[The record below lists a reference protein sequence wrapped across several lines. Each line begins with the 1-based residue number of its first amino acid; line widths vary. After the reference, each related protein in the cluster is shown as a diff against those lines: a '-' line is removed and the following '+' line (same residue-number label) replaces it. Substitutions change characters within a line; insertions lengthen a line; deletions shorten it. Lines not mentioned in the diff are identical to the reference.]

1 MVLRN
6 FYHEKLGG
14 LASRRPICLEWRSH
28 KVFILFV
35 VAFAMFTDML
45 LYGLIVPVIPTVLT
59 QRVGLSV
66 AEEQGWTSILLAL
79 YGSTLLAF
87 CPISGYIADR
97 IQSRRW
103 PLLVGLVIMGASTA
117 MLCVGSNLALWITGR
132 LFQGASAAVVWTVG
146 MALLADNVESDEL
159 GGAMGLASSGMTLG
173 VMVGPLLGGVLY
185 EHAGY
190 YAVFG
195 LAFGFI
201 GLDIFFR
208 LVLIE
213 KKDAAKWLKAENESE
228 SDSDTEP
235 QMSRLPADP
244 IDSSERGLSA
254 HSTQETE
261 ASPDSPCRQEF
272 STDTSSTCT
281 ANSPDHNDP
290 TASIH
295 SKSEDARSRNHRISR
310 SNTAA
315 ASTNNNTGS
324 GGRLLILLKS
334 RRLAVALFAYF
345 IQATCIMCF
354 DSVLPLF
361 VHDTFGWGQSGQ
373 GLIFIPLSLP
383 HIGDPLTG
391 FIVDRWPRCRIWLAA
406 GAFLT
411 AVPLLTC
418 LRFVTENTLS
428 DKAVLCALLA
438 LIGIM
443 GGILEPPLMVEITYI
458 IEQKEA
464 EYPHVFGKGGGLA
477 LGYGVM
483 NAAWAAGSLI
493 GPIYGGFIRDNA
505 GWGTTTWA
513 LAVLMGAPGILL
525 LFLLRE

>member
-1 MVLRN
+1 MVQWNL
-6 FYHEKLGG
+6 YQEKLGS
-14 LASRRPICLEWRSH
+14 LASGRPICLEWRSS
-28 KVFILFV
+28 KVFILFM

-59 QRVGLSV
+59 QRVGLAV
-66 AEEQGWTSILLAL
+66 DQEQQWTSILLAL
-79 YGSTLLAF
+79 YGSMLLVF
-87 CPISGYIADR
+87 CPISGYVADR

-117 MLCVGSNLALWITGR
+117 LLCVGSNLALWITGR

-146 MALLADNVESDEL
+146 MALLADNVETDEL

-208 LVLIE
+208 LVMIE
-213 KKDAAKWLKAENESE
+213 KKDAAKWLKNDSE
-228 SDSDTEP
+228 SDSETETARNRDSEP
-235 QMSRLPADP
+235 QTPQFLADP
-244 IDSSERGLSA
+244 IDSSERGLA
-254 HSTQETE
+254 TTPTQDTETS
-261 ASPDSPCRQEF
+261 SPDRQDH

-281 ANSPDHNDP
+281 ANTPDEAA
-290 TASIH
+290 ASMR
-295 SKSEDARSRNHRISR
+295 SKSENAHSR
-310 SNTAA
+310 
-315 ASTNNNTGS
+315 ASTPTTSPNPLSHN
-324 GGRLLILLKS
+324 RLLTLLKS

-345 IQATCIMCF
+345 IQATCVMCF

-361 VHDTFGWGQSGQ
+361 VRDTFGWGQAGQ

-391 FIVDRWPRCRIWLAA
+391 FIVDRWPRCRIYLAA
-406 GAFLT
+406 GAFLA
-411 AVPLLTC
+411 AVPLLVC
-418 LRFVTENTLS
+418 LRFVTENTLG
-428 DKAVLCALLA
+428 DKALLCALLA
-438 LIGIM
+438 LIGVV
-443 GGILEPPLMVEITYI
+443 GGVLEPPIMVEITYL
-458 IEQKEA
+458 IEKKEK
-464 EYPHVFGKGGGLA
+464 EFPHVFGKGGGLA

-493 GPIYGGFIRDNA
+493 GPIYGGFIRDHD
-505 GWGTTTWA
+505 GWNTMSWA
-513 LAVLMGAPGILL
+513 LGLLMGAPGILL

>member
-1 MVLRN
+1 M
-6 FYHEKLGG
+6 
-14 LASRRPICLEWRSH
+14 A
-28 KVFILFV
+28 
-35 VAFAMFTDML
+35 
-45 LYGLIVPVIPTVLT
+45 
-59 QRVGLSV
+59 
-66 AEEQGWTSILLAL
+66 
-79 YGSTLLAF
+79 
-87 CPISGYIADR
+87 
-97 IQSRRW
+97 
-103 PLLVGLVIMGASTA
+103 ASTA
-117 MLCVGSNLALWITGR
+117 LLCVGSNLALWITGR

-146 MALLADNVESDEL
+146 MALLADNVETDEL

-213 KKDAAKWLKAENESE
+213 KKDAAKWLRSESENESE
-228 SDSDTEP
+228 TQTETESTRDQDRDSEP
-235 QMSRLPADP
+235 QTPQLPSDP
-244 IDSSERGLSA
+244 VDSSERGLAA
-254 HSTQETE
+254 HPTHDTETS
-261 ASPDSPCRQEF
+261 SPDRQDL

-281 ANSPDHNDP
+281 ANTTTDEP
-290 TASIH
+290 TASIR
-295 SKSEDARSRNHRISR
+295 SKSEDGRSH
-310 SNTAA
+310 
-315 ASTNNNTGS
+315 ASTTTSPNPLSHN
-324 GGRLLILLKS
+324 RLLTLLKS
-334 RRLAVALFAYF
+334 RRLAIALFAYF
-345 IQATCIMCF
+345 IQATCVMCF

-391 FIVDRWPRCRIWLAA
+391 FIVDRWPRSRIPLAA

-411 AVPLLTC
+411 AVPLLVC
-418 LRFVTENTLS
+418 LRFVTENTLG
-428 DKAVLCALLA
+428 DKALLCALLA
-438 LIGIM
+438 LIGII
-443 GGILEPPLMVEITYI
+443 GGILEPPIMVEITYL
-458 IEQKEA
+458 IEQKEK

-493 GPIYGGFIRDNA
+493 GPIYGGFIRDND
-505 GWGTTTWA
+505 GWNTMTWA
-513 LAVLMGAPGILL
+513 LGLLMGAPGVFL